1 MTIHHQPD
9 KVAPNKDL
17 IDAVRAFNRFYTRQ
31 IGLLDEGLL
40 KSAFSLTEAR
50 VLYELAHRDGLTAT
64 DLGRDLG
71 LDAGYVSRLLKKFER
86 LHLIS
91 RATLAA
97 DARQSSI
104 ALTQAGRNAFAPLN
118 KGSHDQ
124 VAALL
129 DRLPASEQDR
139 LVKSMRTVQRLLDV
153 DGELKIPYLLRP
165 LQVGDIGW
173 IIRRQGMLYAQ
184 DYGWDATYEALVA
197 EILAAFVKSYD
208 PKWERGWVAE
218 REGEVVGSVFVVRK
232 SDQVA
237 KLRLLYVEPSARG
250 LGIGKRLVEEC
261 IGFAR
266 ARGYRTLT
274 LWTNDILTAARHIYQ
289 AAGFKLI
296 EEEPHHSF
304 GNDLIGQNWELEL

>member
-1 MTIHHQPD
+1 MTIHHQPNND
-9 KVAPNKDL
+9 APNKQL

-86 LHLIS
+86 LQLIS
-91 RATLAA
+91 RSTLVS

-104 ALTQAGRNAFAPLN
+104 ALTPAGRNAFAPLN
-118 KGSHDQ
+118 KDSHDQ

-139 LVKSMRTVQRLLDV
+139 LVKSMRTVQALL
-153 DGELKIPYLLRP
+153 GESAEPKIPYLLRP

-173 IIRRQGMLYAQ
+173 ITRRQGMLYAQ
-184 DYGWDATYEALVA
+184 DYGWDETYEALVA
-197 EILAAFVKSYD
+197 EILAAFVKSFD
-208 PKWERGWVAE
+208 PKWERGWIAE
-218 REGEVVGSVFVVRK
+218 RDGEVVGSVFVVRK
-232 SDQVA
+232 SPELA

-266 ARGYRTLT
+266 AKGYKTLT

-289 AAGFKLI
+289 VAGFKLI

-304 GNDLIGQNWELEL
+304 GKDLVGQTWDLDL